1 MLGKDNPEQAKRF
14 AICCVVLAVSIAST
28 LAIVINIF
36 PFQIAGMFTK
46 DAAAIVMITDTL
58 PILSLFVIL
67 DAVHGVNAGNVRA
80 LGRQKVVS
88 VSTLLCYYAMGLP
101 LALIFGFQMKMGLFG
116 FWLGYIL
123 AMALLDVIVSYLVV
137 TADWIAKF
145 KVPVVEVLK
154 QVETDLE
161 DQINESPAH

>member
-46 DAAAIVMITDTL
+46 DAASIVMITDTL

-67 DAVHGVNAGNVRA
+67 DAIHGVNAGNVRA

-137 TADWIAKF
+137 TADWVAKF
-145 KVPVVEVLK
+145 KVAVVEVLK

-161 DQINESPAH
+161 DQINDSPAH

>member
-46 DAAAIVMITDTL
+46 DAATIVMITDTL

-137 TADWIAKF
+137 TADWVAKF
-145 KVPVVEVLK
+145 KVAVVEVLK

-161 DQINESPAH
+161 DQINDSPAH